1 VPTSWEGVRWIL
13 RRVMRVRGKVI
24 QLEALMRPPEE
35 EFVGLREDDVSE
47 RQAPKVAMSI
57 LLVKLLRTYMRD
69 ILLKVVEEGAPS
81 GKANSLH
88 KLPDFGPCSRRP
100 SLCKDIRD
108 TKRIGLKLRP
118 ISVRVSTSW
127 GDCHADSSWATRA
140 LGILVVSIGRRQ
152 AKLVQSGRAKVF
164 RKATHEAIGGEADGQ
179 CAACSVAAAP
189 LCWFR
194 NGTIAADSGEPL
206 DGVDD
211 SVVSAHVTR
220 TTALLDMGT

>member
-1 VPTSWEGVRWIL
+1 
-13 RRVMRVRGKVI
+13 
-24 QLEALMRPPEE
+24 
-35 EFVGLREDDVSE
+35 
-47 RQAPKVAMSI
+47 MSI
-57 LLVKLLRTYMRD
+57 LLVELLWAYMRD
-69 ILLKVVEEGAPS
+69 VLLKVVEKSTPG

-88 KLPDFGPCSRRP
+88 KLPNLGPGSRGP
-100 SLCKDIRD
+100 SFCEDIRD

-118 ISVRVSTSW
+118 ICVRVSASW
-127 GDCHADSSWATRA
+127 DNCHADSTWATRA
-140 LGILVVSIGRRQ
+140 LSVLVVSIGRRQ
-152 AKLVQSGRAKVF
+152 AELVQSGRAKVF
-164 RKATHEAIGGEADGQ
+164 REATHEAIGGEADGQ

-220 TTALLDMGT
+220 TTALLDMGTQRGIAQFGGIPTAWLCTSDSHNCFMIISLARVAVERSLMIHGVLPATLTKM